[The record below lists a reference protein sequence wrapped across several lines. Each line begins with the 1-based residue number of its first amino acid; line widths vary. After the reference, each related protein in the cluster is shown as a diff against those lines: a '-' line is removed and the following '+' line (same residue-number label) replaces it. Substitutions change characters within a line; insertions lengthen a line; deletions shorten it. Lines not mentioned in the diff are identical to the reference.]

1 MTAIPLAPFTV
12 RRLLCLL
19 LLICLPLQSFAL
31 QMEDVARMTPAGVAH
46 ELDHLQERLHHHHAD
61 DDDSDAEGAV
71 HYDNSEA
78 SIEHTEKH
86 GHCCAQLLL
95 KPLAAPFLPFEAA
108 FATGGEPVLSTPHPY
123 LDGPQ
128 RPPSFAP
135 GPAAG
140 G

>member
-1 MTAIPLAPFTV
+1 M

-19 LLICLPLQSFAL
+19 LLICLPLQSFAM

-46 ELDHLQERLHHHHAD
+46 ELDHLQERLHHHHAAEN
-61 DDDSDAEGAV
+61 DSGAV
-71 HYDNSEA
+71 HYDDSEA
-78 SIEHTEKH
+78 SIEHSDKH

-95 KPLAAPFLPFEAA
+95 KPLAAQFLPFEAA
-108 FATGGEPVLSTPHPY
+108 FATGGEPMVSTPHPY

-128 RPPSFAP
+128 RPPSSTP